1 MGFIIEE
8 DIHQSSTVYDAF
20 YDRYF
25 GEWSEKFEKYKD
37 EMKNVSEIIGRTEKE
52 TKYLPFKKNLFDC
65 FANTRLGEVKVV
77 IWTDNPL
84 SLNRSYAN
92 VYKELKT
99 QYSNIDI
106 PRDNNLLKFTDQG
119 VLFISSSMCHSSDNP
134 TIYSNLW
141 FRFANIVI
149 EILNENVD
157 NCIHL
162 LWGKNCQKIAGNIS
176 SREVYVST
184 DPSSYAFFG
193 NNHFIKTNITL
204 KRQGKKEIDWNV
216 LS

>member
-65 FANTRLGEVKVV
+65 FANTPLGEVKVV

-84 SLNRSYAN
+84 SLKRSYAN
-92 VYKELKT
+92 VYKELKN
-99 QYSNIDI
+99 QDE
-106 PRDNNLLKFTDQG
+106 NLVVDYFDTENY
-119 VLFISSSMCHSSDNP
+119 VSEHIISSSTM
-134 TIYSNLW
+134 
-141 FRFANIVI
+141 
-149 EILNENVD
+149 
-157 NCIHL
+157 
-162 LWGKNCQKIAGNIS
+162 
-176 SREVYVST
+176 
-184 DPSSYAFFG
+184 
-193 NNHFIKTNITL
+193 
-204 KRQGKKEIDWNV
+204 
-216 LS
+216 